1 VRSDRRERQPSDL
14 RVGEAPERLRATKA
28 SGCEVEWVGIGRRGN
43 LFPWLPPEA
52 GGAAGGR
59 YRGWRNL
66 PVGGNARLVRARAS
80 RRARSPFASHATTPL
95 CRYSNTSGNGR
106 PGRGHGAVQVKVKSA
121 GLMTGGQRGER
132 GQGENRSVC
141 VCV

>member
-1 VRSDRRERQPSDL
+1 VTCGLGKLRS
-14 RVGEAPERLRATKA
+14 A
-28 SGCEVEWVGIGRRGN
+28 CGRRRRAAARWSGWESGGGGICSRGS
-43 LFPWLPPEA
+43 LQKRA
-52 GGAAGGR
+52 GAAGGR